1 MEVNK
6 NNIKDLKNT
15 KEHIIIL
22 FYADWCSAC
31 QRFKPTWEKFNKTF
45 PKDKNSKKVKVY
57 QIEDT
62 QIKTFKRY
70 KFIKS
75 LHKDLQGYPTVFYIN
90 SDKETDMLI
99 GSDKTKKELKTK
111 MNEFFEFKS

>member
-1 MEVNK
+1 MFIFLKEVLVPSF
-6 NNIKDLKNT
+6 D
-15 KEHIIIL
+15 
-22 FYADWCSAC
+22 F
-31 QRFKPTWEKFNKTF
+31 FKKTF